1 MIGIAALTLVPG
13 RVGGSETY
21 LRELLRAL
29 DPDALPFRLLLPP
42 AAAGLETGLP
52 TVIAPGGRPQTGTA
66 RLLSMAAALA
76 DPRVRRPL
84 ADAAVVH
91 YPLTIPLPPSRAAT
105 IVTLHDV
112 QHLELPHL
120 FGAAERAFRRLAYDR
135 AARRAARVV
144 VVSGFVRDR
153 AAALL
158 GLDPGR
164 IQVIHSGVDHAVF
177 HPVRGEREPFL
188 LYPARPWPHKNH
200 RRLLEAFALVRRA
213 QPELRLVLTG
223 GGTHGPLPDGVEAAG
238 LVGLDELAS
247 LYRRAAAVVFPS
259 LYEGFGQ
266 PILEAMACG
275 CPVACSEVAS
285 LPEVAGGAA
294 RLFDPE
300 DPRSIAEAVQD
311 VLAAAPAWSARG
323 IERAAE
329 FSWATT
335 ARAHEALY
343 RELSNA
349 S

>member
-13 RVGGSETY
+13 QVGGSETY

-29 DPDALPFRLLLPP
+29 DPDALPFRVLLPP
-42 AAAGLETGLP
+42 AAAGLETRLP
-52 TVIAPGGRPQTGTA
+52 TAIAPGGTPRTA
-66 RLLSMAAALA
+66 ATRLASMAAALA
-76 DPRVRRPL
+76 DPRLRRPL

-135 AARRAARVV
+135 AARRATRIV

-164 IQVIHSGVDHAVF
+164 IRVIHSGVDHAVF
-177 HPVRGEREPFL
+177 RPEEVEREPFL

-200 RRLLEAFALVRRA
+200 RRLLEAFALVRRER
-213 QPELRLVLTG
+213 PELRLILTG
-223 GGTHGPLPDGVEAAG
+223 GGAHGPLPDGVEAAG

-247 LYRRAAAVVFPS
+247 LYRRASAVVFPS

-300 DPRSIAEAVQD
+300 DPRSIADAVHD
-311 VLAAAPAWSARG
+311 VLAASPEWSARG
-323 IERAAE
+323 VERAAA
-329 FSWATT
+329 FSWAAT

>member
-21 LRELLRAL
+21 VRELLRAL
-29 DPDALPFRLLLPP
+29 DPEVLPFRVLLPP
-42 AAAGLETGLP
+42 AAAQLETRLP
-52 TVIAPGGRPQTGTA
+52 TMIAPGGKPQSAVG
-66 RLLSMAAALA
+66 RLAAMAAALA

-84 ADAAVVH
+84 AGATVVH
-91 YPLTIPLPPSRAAT
+91 YPLTIPLPPARAAT

-120 FGAAERAFRRLAYDR
+120 FPAMERAFRRLAYDR
-135 AARRAARVV
+135 AARRATRVV

-158 GLDPGR
+158 GLDPAR
-164 IQVIHSGVDHAVF
+164 ISVIHSGVDHDRFRPGDA
-177 HPVRGEREPFL
+177 PREPFL

-200 RRLLEAFALVRRA
+200 PRLLEAFALVRREH
-213 QPELRLVLTG
+213 PELRLILTG
-223 GGTHGPLPDGVEAAG
+223 GGTHGALPAGVEAAG
-238 LVGLDELAS
+238 LVDPDELTS

-275 CPVACSEVAS
+275 CPVACSDAAS

-300 DPRSIAEAVQD
+300 NPRAIAEGVRD
-311 VLAAAPAWSARG
+311 VLAAPAEWSSRG
-323 IERAAE
+323 IERAAG
-329 FSWATT
+329 FSWAAT

-343 RELSNA
+343 DELSTR